1 MLNQIY
7 EFIVHFK
14 TGEDLSKILETRK
27 IFLDQNGYLKIGK
40 NLRIDGKIH
49 QVYKNLLAKH
59 GVNIRSILLHEGLMN
74 MSEKFKLLPL
84 SITDVIAYLSDALK
98 YIDFK
103 EKEEERMKLN
113 NDCYVN
119 NSKRAKQGKQAF
131 AALNTISDG
140 IPINNFQD

>member
-103 EKEEERMKLN
+103 EKEEE
-113 NDCYVN
+113 
-119 NSKRAKQGKQAF
+119 
-131 AALNTISDG
+131 
-140 IPINNFQD
+140 NF